1 MKQIFTLLSAVV
13 FTALTSNA
21 QFTENFENYAAL
33 PSNCWKLTATN
44 QITGSSVISD
54 AASIGTDPTVT
65 SEIKTP
71 YLDISG
77 ICHVS
82 FDYQLNNK
90 LNNNSTRTVEVGT
103 TDKNGNFVAVSS
115 FTLNKTTAA
124 NKVFS
129 FSEDLALPIGV
140 RRFTIRISTLSGDG
154 NSFLVIDNLSV
165 SSAALHYGATPC
177 NTAPVATNANF
188 FSGGYG
194 PFSGSIST
202 KASDSNAGETLAFAL
217 DTLYTVNGSLVLH
230 ADGTFT
236 FTPAGNFAGG
246 TVTFKYK
253 VTDDGYDP
261 LTSNIATVTIT
272 YPVLIP
278 LPVSIT
284 SFVANASSGKA
295 QLFWTVAQNENG
307 SQIVVE
313 KSTDGKT
320 FTAAAVVLTTT
331 KAGSQ
336 DYQFTDVNFAGMAY
350 YRLKTVTNNEGVAYS
365 RTIFLQEGSAAK
377 ASNLTILQNPVLATI
392 KFDYTA
398 AVSGTSAVTI
408 YNLAGVRIFTTQ
420 VMMNKGRNTM
430 AMDLDSRV
438 TPGSYI
444 MEVVSGADRSVAKL
458 VKR

>member
-1 MKQIFTLLSAVV
+1 MKQIFTLLSAVI
-13 FTALTSNA
+13 FTALTANA
-21 QFTENFENYAAL
+21 QLTENFENYAAL
-33 PSNCWKLTATN
+33 PSNCWKLTATRE
-44 QITGSSVISD
+44 ITGANVISGS
-54 AASIGTDPTVT
+54 ASIGTDPTVT

-77 ICHVS
+77 VSHVS

-90 LNNNSTRTVEVGT
+90 LNNNSTRTIEVGT
-103 TDKNGNFVAVSS
+103 TDKNGNFVVLSS
-115 FTLNKTTAA
+115 IALDKTTTA

-129 FSEDLALPIGV
+129 FSEDLALPTGV
-140 RRFTIRISTLSGDG
+140 RRFTIRVSTMSGDG
-154 NSFLVIDNLSV
+154 NSFLVFDNLSV

-177 NTAPVATNANF
+177 NTAPVATDASF
-188 FSGGYG
+188 FSGSYG

-202 KASDSNAGETLAFAL
+202 KASDSNTGETIAFAL
-217 DTLYTVNGSLVLH
+217 DTLYSVNGSLVLN

-253 VTDDGYDP
+253 VSDNGYDP

-284 SFVANASSGKA
+284 SFFANAGSSKA
-295 QLFWTVAQNENG
+295 QLFWTLAQNENG

-313 KSTDGKT
+313 KSTDGKA

-336 DYQFTDVNFAGMAY
+336 DYQFTDVDFSGTAY
-350 YRLKTVTNNEGVAYS
+350 YRLKTVNNNAGIAYS
-365 RTIFLQEGSAAK
+365 RTIFLQEGNVVK
-377 ASNLTILQNPVLATI
+377 ASNLAILQNPVLSTI

-408 YNLAGVRIFTTQ
+408 YNMAGVRIFTMQ

-444 MEVVSGADRSVAKL
+444 MEVASGTDRSVAKL
-458 VKR
+458 IKR